1 MKMKKLV
8 VPMLSLTLMIPALA
22 GAEAAPAA
30 TMMKASVNTPAAELR
45 AGLDY
50 LLSEHF
56 TLAVTAMTKAYD
68 GTKDAAAAT
77 RRLIRTRSI
86 CSPPLLHCTAM
97 QVQQSLNGFSAHII
111 STPTI
116 W

>member
-56 TLAVTAMTKAYD
+56 TLAVTAMTKAYE
-68 GTKDAAAAT
+68 GTKDAAAAYQALDQNALDMQPAIASLYGDAGAAEFE
-77 RRLIRTRSI
+77 RIFPRT
-86 CSPPLLHCTAM
+86 
-97 QVQQSLNGFSAHII
+97 
-111 STPTI
+111 
-116 W
+116 